1 MLKGIPA
8 IISPDLLKVLS
19 EMGHGDEIVFAD
31 CNFPAASNAERLLR
45 YDGSGIA
52 ELLKAVL
59 KLFPLD
65 EYVENPVALMARV
78 PGDKAKPTIW
88 NEYRK
93 IIKASGERFKDFE
106 YVERMDFYERTRAA
120 YAVVATSE
128 TSPYANIILKKGCI
142 RL

>member
-8 IISPDLLKVLS
+8 IVSPDLLKVLA

-31 CNFPAASNAERLLR
+31 CNFPAASNAQRLLR
-45 YDGSGIA
+45 YDGNGIA

-65 EYVENPVALMARV
+65 SYVEHPVALMEIV

-93 IIKASGERFKDFE
+93 IIKASGEKFKDFE
-106 YVERMDFYERTRAA
+106 YVERMDFYRRTGDA

-128 TSPYANIILKKGCI
+128 TSPYANVILKKGCI

>member
-1 MLKGIPA
+1 MLKGISA
-8 IISPDLLKVLS
+8 IVSPDLLKVLA

-31 CNFPAASNAERLLR
+31 CNFPAASVAKKLIR
-45 YDGSGIA
+45 YDGLGIA

-65 EYVENPVALMARV
+65 DYVEHSVALMEV
-78 PGDKAKPTIW
+78 VLGDKAKPVIW
-88 NEYRK
+88 NEYKK
-93 IIKASGERFKDFE
+93 ILKSSGEKFTDFE
-106 YVERMDFYERTRAA
+106 FVERFDFYERTQQA

-142 RL
+142 RI